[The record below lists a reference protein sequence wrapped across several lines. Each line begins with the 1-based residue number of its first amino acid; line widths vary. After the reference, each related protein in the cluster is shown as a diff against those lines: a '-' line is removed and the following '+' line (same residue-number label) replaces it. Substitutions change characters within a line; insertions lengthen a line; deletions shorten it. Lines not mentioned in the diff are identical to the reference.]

1 MEKITCKAFKDL
13 LRNNDSVFCDSVF
26 RSNDE
31 KIIAGMERIPAAA
44 FIDAPRRSV
53 IHSQSNAVQFEGG
66 SWLYFNPGREYFKHV
81 SAAGNTF
88 LLQKETYEGN
98 HHYIVYAI

>member
-1 MEKITCKAFKDL
+1 MEKITCKSFKDL
-13 LRNNDSVFCDSVF
+13 LWKHDTVFCGSVF

-66 SWLYFNPGREYFKHV
+66 SWLYFNPGNEYFRHV

-88 LLQKETYEGN
+88 LLQREFYDGKHN
-98 HHYIVYAI
+98 YIVYAI